1 MNQHRNFERPG
12 RSLVTSK
19 SGMAATSHPTST
31 LVAVDILR
39 AGGNAMDA
47 AVAACAVQSVVE
59 AGSTGIGGDCFALFC
74 PSGLDTV
81 IAYNGSGRSP
91 LAATCDWYESQGID
105 AIPRQSPHAVT
116 VPGAVEAWSRLI
128 KDHGRMALSDVL
140 APAIELARNG
150 YPIAPRVAYDLRS
163 QTKLLLADP
172 TTRSTFLRGDEAP
185 DVGEIQRQ
193 PKLASLLESIGK
205 EGPSAFYAGE
215 VASDMVDYLRGL
227 GGLHTLEDFAAA
239 AGEYVTPISA
249 EYHGNTVYECP
260 PNGQG
265 IVALMILKILSRRKL
280 SGDPLSV
287 DNLFVEAEATR
298 LAYAARDQ
306 FVADMGLSEVPVDF
320 LLSDRL
326 ADELAAKIDPK
337 KAAGVPAPLD
347 AFEHK
352 DTVYIA
358 VVDKDRNVASFI
370 NSIFH
375 SYGAG
380 LMSPKH
386 GVLLHNRAQ
395 SFSLKKGHP
404 NAIAPRKRPMHTII
418 PGMVARD
425 GKAQMA
431 FGVMGGHYQAMGH
444 AHLLSKVF
452 NFGLDLQTAI
462 DLPRLFPLPGMACVE
477 MEEELRARCGDEFV
491 RRGLTVQA
499 PERPIGGAQAI
510 WIDWNN
516 GTLVGASDHR
526 KDGCALGY

>member
-1 MNQHRNFERPG
+1 MKQHRNFEQPG
-12 RSLVTSK
+12 RSLVTGK

-31 LVAVDILR
+31 LVAVEILKS
-39 AGGNAMDA
+39 GGNAMDA

-59 AGSTGIGGDCFALFC
+59 AGSTGIGGDCFALYSA
-74 PSGLDTV
+74 SGGDAIV
-81 IAYNGSGRSP
+81 AYNGSGRSP
-91 LAATCDWYESQGID
+91 AAATCGWYEKQGMSS
-105 AIPRQSPHAVT
+105 IPRQSPHAVT

-128 KDHGRMALSDVL
+128 ADQGRMKLADVL
-140 APAIELARNG
+140 APAIELARDG
-150 YPIAPRVAYDLRS
+150 YPIAPRVAYDIKS
-163 QTKLLLADP
+163 QAKLLAADP
-172 TTRSTFLRGDEAP
+172 TAKSTFLKGEEAP
-185 DVGEIQRQ
+185 AVGEIQRQ
-193 PKLASLLESIGK
+193 PKLASLMEMIGK
-205 EGPSAFYAGE
+205 EGPSAFYAGD
-215 VASDMVDYLRGL
+215 VASDMVEYLRSL
-227 GGLHTLEDFAAA
+227 GGLHTLEDFAAT
-239 AGEYVTPISA
+239 AGEYVNPIST
-249 EYHGNTVYECP
+249 EYRGNIVYECP

-265 IVALMILKILSRRKL
+265 IIALMILNILSRCKL
-280 SGDPLSV
+280 GPDPLEV

-298 LAYAARDQ
+298 LAYAARDK
-306 FVADMGLSEVPVDF
+306 FVADMGVSDVPVEF

-326 ADELAAKIDPK
+326 ADDLAAKIDLA
-337 KAAGVPAPLD
+337 KAADVTPVLD
-347 AFEHK
+347 EFEHK

-386 GVLLHNRAQ
+386 GVLFHNRAQ

-404 NAIAPRKRPMHTII
+404 NVIAPRKRPMHTII
-418 PGMVARD
+418 PGMVAR
-425 GKAQMA
+425 GGRVQMT

-452 NFGLDLQTAI
+452 NFGLDSQTAM
-462 DLPRLFPLPGMACVE
+462 DLPRLFPLPGSASVE
-477 MEEELRARCGDEFV
+477 MEERLRETVGAEFT

-510 WIDWNN
+510 WIDWDH
-516 GTLVGASDHR
+516 GTLLGASDHR